1 MPGDMEMQI
10 HHIEQEAYTSVL
22 RAFKAQA
29 DAITWEQE
37 SLITELRK
45 ELRVS
50 DEEHRELLSRVN
62 ADDIIGKI
70 RHGKLQWR
78 KRKASGF
85 QPGMASGGLQP
96 SHDQVPSSTSSSHK
110 KKKKSKASLP
120 LVAPSPACNLSNK
133 PSSSIPKRGLSRTEG
148 KNPQP
153 IFAAAFFIKSMQYP
167 VTGFSGRH
175 QAPPVQTSSGPV
187 GTANFDPLIRRK
199 VLSRTED
206 ENIYEAFITDYNPLE
221 ISPDDIQLESDGPRK
236 SSKGSHNGKN
246 QASKK
251 SVVRGGASAGS
262 GRGKGVKK
270 SQLENNII
278 PTQSGTGKGSMGD
291 IEILHTDTLLEQVEK
306 VCAYYPEPDVI
317 EKSKKVLKEHEQAL
331 VDAIGRLEEASDGES
346 ALVSVTSVRP
356 CDVVQIGLRPRSQ
369 KDTRCSHIPQFD
381 QLDLQQSQQLVHLL
395 NKVMGRTSDTL
406 A

>member
-70 RHGKLQWR
+70 RQWR

-153 IFAAAFFIKSMQYP
+153 SMQYP

-346 ALVSVTSVRP
+346 VHKTVS
-356 CDVVQIGLRPRSQ
+356 
-369 KDTRCSHIPQFD
+369 
-381 QLDLQQSQQLVHLL
+381 
-395 NKVMGRTSDTL
+395 GRR